1 LQCEKVAPGEDA
13 ETTGK
18 LEQLRPIS
26 TSEAGAGVAL
36 LSCMDLP
43 IAVVA
48 DDSISPQA
56 RTYAEY
62 RVFAA
67 LSRMPLPLFEAQ
79 VVLRST
85 SASAPKP
92 GVTCTVTV
100 VVQSGDALRVR
111 ARGAHAYAAIN
122 RAVDRMRTVW
132 TTPDRSRLHA

>member
-1 LQCEKVAPGEDA
+1 MKTSRLPQ
-13 ETTGK
+13 TGK
-18 LEQLRPIS
+18 LRAKSSNCRHIS
-26 TSEAGAGVAL
+26 TTEAGPRVAL
-36 LSCMDLP
+36 LSRMDLP

-67 LSRMPLPLFEAQ
+67 LSRMPHPLFEAQ

-85 SASAPKP
+85 TASAPKP

-132 TTPDRSRLHA
+132 TAPERSRLHA